1 MERISLC
8 CLFFMM
14 ISGTMTSTADLNKNV
29 VLFPKE
35 SSTSYV
41 ILKPQATSSLTSF
54 TVCLN
59 YYTVLTRDYSLLS
72 IANPEKFNDILIY
85 ITNSTAYSVT
95 VGDEEIVFTAPE
107 SPLGWKHICTSWKS
121 STGVV
126 TQWINGKPLPRKTL
140 KKGYSVGTQPI
151 IILGQDQ
158 DSYGGS
164 FDIKQS
170 CVGEIADVQ
179 MWNFVLSPNEIQLA
193 LVNSYLIQGNILN
206 WRSLDYNL
214 KGDAIIEAKLED
226 YTS

>member
-14 ISGTMTSTADLNKNV
+14 ISGTMTSTDLSKNV
-29 VLFPKE
+29 VLFPIE
-35 SSTSYV
+35 SITSYV
-41 ILKPQATSSLTSF
+41 TLKPQVTTSLTSL
-54 TVCLN
+54 TACLN
-59 YYTVLTRDYSLLS
+59 YYTTLTRPYALFS
-72 IANPEKFNDILIY
+72 IANPEKFNDFLIF
-85 ITNSTAYSVT
+85 INSPTTSKVF
-95 VGDEEIVFTAPE
+95 VGDDEIIFTVPE
-107 SPLGWKHICTSWKS
+107 SPLGWRHICTSWNS

-140 KKGYSVGTQPI
+140 KKGYSVNSQPI

-164 FDIKQS
+164 FDVKQS
-170 CVGEIADVQ
+170 FAGELADVQ